1 MVVPCHLINERRE
14 QLGVRQGRRQHGVER
29 QQLRRELEQQL
40 ELLKDG
46 KINREDL
53 AEMFGSMVSR
63 LVPAAPKTNG

>member
-1 MVVPCHLINERRE
+1 MRTTTRRA
-14 QLGVRQGRRQHGVER
+14 RID
-29 QQLRRELEQQL
+29 ELEQQL

-46 KINREDL
+46 KINREAL